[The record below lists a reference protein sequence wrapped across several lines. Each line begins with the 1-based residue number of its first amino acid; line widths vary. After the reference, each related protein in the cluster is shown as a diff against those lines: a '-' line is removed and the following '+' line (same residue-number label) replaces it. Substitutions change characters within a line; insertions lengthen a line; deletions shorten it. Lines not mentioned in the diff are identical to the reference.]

1 MRLFSGRF
9 EPSKYVFWTIYFF
22 ALFWNFFSNM
32 LRPLDLKFGDHTCEV
47 MRSSN
52 LCSECPYDHFLR
64 IQVFQS
70 CWKVHTRKRAIT
82 FFLGNLRTIPY
93 AHFVC
98 LDELYLMHIRIF
110 ELVDSKWPKSK
121 KAQKRHLE
129 GSNRPENRRI

>member
-1 MRLFSGRF
+1 MQLPWGQRPLKKKKFLKTMFPGSIWPETPYLNLAFLWIILGFWVAKKIFGSKKIFRSQKSTKPLSKIEKYENQMRLFSGRF

-64 IQVFQS
+64 I
-70 CWKVHTRKRAIT
+70 
-82 FFLGNLRTIPY
+82 
-93 AHFVC
+93 
-98 LDELYLMHIRIF
+98 
-110 ELVDSKWPKSK
+110 
-121 KAQKRHLE
+121 
-129 GSNRPENRRI
+129 